1 MAGPLFTLPELD
13 AYTQSTVPEAT
24 GTLALALVTTLIR
37 NEVSAATY
45 DALADVA
52 PLKPIA
58 LDVARRML
66 LNPGGQRSTSRQ
78 LDDYTETVT
87 YASETLLAAAA
98 LTDDERDRIRA
109 ALGLTPSGAFTI
121 RPGGSPPDR
130 CRPAPCRTPL
140 WRDC

>member
-1 MAGPLFTLPELD
+1 MAPPPLFTLPELD

-37 NEVSAATY
+37 TEVGAATY
-45 DALADVA
+45 DALTDVTA
-52 PLKPIA
+52 LKPVA

-87 YASETLLAAAA
+87 YASETLMAAAG
-98 LTDDERDRIRA
+98 LTDNERDRIRD
-109 ALGLTPSGAFTI
+109 ALGLRPVGAFTI
-121 RPGGSPPDR
+121 RPA
-130 CRPAPCRTPL
+130 APCRPVLCRTPWG
-140 WRDC
+140 WR